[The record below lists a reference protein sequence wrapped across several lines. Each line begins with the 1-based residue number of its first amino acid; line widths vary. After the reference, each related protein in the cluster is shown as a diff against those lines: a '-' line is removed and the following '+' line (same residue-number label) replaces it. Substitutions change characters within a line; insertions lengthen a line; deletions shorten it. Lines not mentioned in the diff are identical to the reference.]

1 MFITDKL
8 FDIKQY
14 QSNKE
19 IDLYQKH
26 MAQIWLYERWA
37 KRANN
42 QIPNLAS
49 RIFALRNKN
58 YVGCV
63 FHYSIERSLGTILV
77 KLNNYDDCPP
87 TNLYMMQHR
96 IVMKVSLNQLFEDV
110 VNAENTINCI
120 IK

>member
-8 FDIKQY
+8 FDIKQF
-14 QSNKE
+14 QLNKE

-26 MAQIWLYERWA
+26 MDEIWLYKRWA
-37 KRANN
+37 NRANN

-58 YVGCV
+58 YLGCG
-63 FHYSIERSLGTILV
+63 FHYSMERSLGIILA

-87 TNLYMMQHR
+87 TSLYMMQHR
-96 IVMKVSLNQLFEDV
+96 IVMKVSLNQLFKDV
-110 VNAENTINCI
+110 VDAENGR
-120 IK
+120 